1 MHRIL
6 IVSLAGSY
14 IALTGCSGT
23 NATSVS
29 SGTGGDSGQGGAS
42 APGGAT
48 AATGGSQ
55 VAGAENTGGL
65 PSTPSG
71 GVTSLSSGQN
81 SGGAKPTG
89 GSLGAGGTSNTG
101 GSQSGAG
108 ATSTGGSKP
117 AAGGSN
123 TGGSKPT
130 GGTPST
136 AGATATGGTN
146 PNGGSANTGGSRT
159 PTSSTGG
166 ATTTGGRSNV
176 SGGATATGGRSNVS
190 GGATATGGTEAAGGQ
205 ATGGTTVTV
214 ACTDTSTAKGT
225 FTVRYDAA
233 ELPVTGKQK
242 SYVAHTNWWHKYTSQ
257 SISYDGL
264 SFKIGD
270 PQGTSVPASDGSPT
284 GFPSMFIGSYSGNAS
299 QGSNLP
305 KLVSSITSVPTIFS
319 TDSSAHDTSNFN
331 ATYDVW
337 FTASSSP
344 LPSTASDP
352 GGDGALLMGWLFKPS
367 DRQPRGG
374 TCTTVGCQPNVAN
387 HTVAGVSQA
396 TWDVWLGA
404 GSGTRAPCVSYVSTT
419 PLDSLSFDLNK
430 FILDAVANSYYV
442 KSTMNLSI
450 VFAGFE
456 IWAGGD
462 GLQAQQYCAQVN

>member
-14 IALTGCSGT
+14 IALSGCSGT
-23 NATSVS
+23 NATNVS
-29 SGTGGDSGQGGAS
+29 SGTGGDSGQGGTNAL
-42 APGGAT
+42 GGA
-48 AATGGSQ
+48 AATTGGSQ
-55 VAGAENTGGL
+55 AVGTENTGGL

-71 GVTSLSSGQN
+71 GTTSLGSGQN
-81 SGGAKPTG
+81 SGGANPTG
-89 GSLGAGGTSNTG
+89 GSLGAGGTSNVG
-101 GSQSGAG
+101 GSQSAAG
-108 ATSTGGSKP
+108 ATSTGGSRP

-130 GGTPST
+130 GGNPST
-136 AGATATGGTN
+136 AGATATGGTIS
-146 PNGGSANTGGSRT
+146 NGGSANTGGTS
-159 PTSSTGG
+159 TSST
-166 ATTTGGRSNV
+166 
-176 SGGATATGGRSNVS
+176 GGATATGGRSNVS

-264 SFKIGD
+264 SFKIAD

-352 GGDGALLMGWLFKPS
+352 GGDGALLMVWLFKPS

-430 FILDAVANSYYV
+430 FILDAVANNYYV